1 MPAAFKGR
9 GIEYIHTLLC
19 FFLADKTR
27 RQCQYVRIVMLPRQ
41 GGYFGPG
48 NAQLPAPPML
58 MMDRIIEI
66 SVDGGEF
73 GKGHVVGELDI
84 TPGLWFFGCHFA
96 GDPVMPGCLGL
107 DAMWQIIGY
116 WLGWSGSP
124 GKGRAVGVG
133 EVRFRGDIKPDIKRV
148 RYEVSMRQV
157 RRGKLA
163 VAIANGQV
171 FADDACVYL
180 AKDMRVGLIASA

>member
-1 MPAAFKGR
+1 MPLSDPRDFHVPQSSYTK
-9 GIEYIHTLLC
+9 EDLL
-19 FFLADKTR
+19 KSSE
-27 RQCQYVRIVMLPRQ
+27 

-73 GKGHVVGELDI
+73 GKGHVIAELDI
-84 TPGLWFFGCHFA
+84 TPDLW
-96 GDPVMPGCLGL
+96 
-107 DAMWQIIGY
+107 
-116 WLGWSGSP
+116 
-124 GKGRAVGVG
+124 
-133 EVRFRGDIKPDIKRV
+133 FRGDIKPDIKRV

-163 VAIANGQV
+163 LGIADGSV
-171 FADDACVYL
+171 FADDICVYV
-180 AKDMRVGLIASA
+180 AKNMRVGLIAS

>member
-1 MPAAFKGR
+1 MSNPHDV
-9 GIEYIHTLLC
+9 HTPQSSYSKEDLLRSS
-19 FFLADKTR
+19 A
-27 RQCQYVRIVMLPRQ
+27 

-58 MMDRIIEI
+58 MMDRITAI
-66 SVDGGEF
+66 SLDGGEY
-73 GKGHVVGELDI
+73 GNGLIVGELDI
-84 TPGLWFFGCHFA
+84 SPTLWFFNCHFP

-107 DAMWQIIGY
+107 DAMWQMIGY

-133 EVRFRGDIKPDIKRV
+133 EVKFKGHITPETGLV

-157 RRGKLA
+157 RRGRLA
-163 VAIANGQV
+163 LGIADGRV
-171 FADDACVYL
+171 FADGQCVYT
-180 AKDMRVGLIASA
+180 ARDMRVGLIPPVAG

>member
-1 MPAAFKGR
+1 MSNPRDFHAPQSSYTK
-9 GIEYIHTLLC
+9 EDLL
-19 FFLADKTR
+19 KSSE
-27 RQCQYVRIVMLPRQ
+27 

-58 MMDRIIEI
+58 MIDRITEI
-66 SVDGGEF
+66 SLDGGEF
-73 GKGHVVGELDI
+73 GKGHVIAELDI
-84 TPGLWFFGCHFA
+84 TPSLWFFDCHFLD
-96 GDPVMPGCLGL
+96 DPVMPGCLGL
-107 DAMWQIIGY
+107 DAMWQIVGY

-133 EVRFRGDIKPDIKRV
+133 EVKFRGDIKPDIKCV

-163 VAIANGQV
+163 VGIADGSV

-180 AKDMRVGLIASA
+180 AKNMRVGMIASAT

>member
-1 MPAAFKGR
+1 MQDRRSNFDYEDLLACGR
-9 GIEYIHTLLC
+9 GEL
-19 FFLADKTR
+19 FA
-27 RQCQYVRIVMLPRQ
+27 Q
-41 GGYFGPG
+41 GP
-48 NAQLPAPPML
+48 QLPLPPML
-58 MMDRIIEI
+58 MFDRISEI
-66 SVDGGEF
+66 AEVGGEY
-73 GKGHVVGELDI
+73 GKGLVRAVLDLK
-84 TPGLWFFGCHFA
+84 PDLWFFPCHFK

-133 EVRFRGDIKPDIKRV
+133 EVKFRGDIKQDIKRV

-163 VAIANGQV
+163 LGIANGRV
-171 FADDACVYL
+171 FADDTCVYV
-180 AKDMRVGLIASA
+180 AKDMRVGLIASAI